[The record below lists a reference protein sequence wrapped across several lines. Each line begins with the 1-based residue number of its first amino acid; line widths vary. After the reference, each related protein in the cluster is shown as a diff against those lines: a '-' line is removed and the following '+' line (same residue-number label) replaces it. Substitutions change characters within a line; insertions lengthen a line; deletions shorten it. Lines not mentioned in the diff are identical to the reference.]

1 MSKPR
6 KSTARRSP
14 TPLIL
19 SWLVAVFSIALAYFF
34 GRASVAAFGSLRSCA
49 STTIAQASNCG
60 KQSLNAGDLML
71 VALLVLSLLFMLSA
85 VTHAWRLTRGHK

>member
-6 KSTARRSP
+6 KAAARRSP
-14 TPLIL
+14 TPIIL
-19 SWLVAVFSIALAYFF
+19 SWLAAVFSIALAYFF

-60 KQSLNAGDLML
+60 KPSLNAGDLML
-71 VALLVLSLLFMLSA
+71 VALFMLSLLFMMSA
-85 VTHAWRLTRGHK
+85 LTHAWRITRGSK